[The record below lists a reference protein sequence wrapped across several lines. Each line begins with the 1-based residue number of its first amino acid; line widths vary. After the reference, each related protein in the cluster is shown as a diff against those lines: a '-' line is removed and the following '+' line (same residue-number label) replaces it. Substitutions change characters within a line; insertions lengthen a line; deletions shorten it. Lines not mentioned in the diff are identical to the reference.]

1 MSNAISSGQENA
13 IIRPPPAMRKN
24 PPPAGLH
31 IPAARF
37 FHILFSFLCIVINCV
52 LNHFATK
59 CDLFALAPLGLQ
71 LLCLFSTILNVPFKN
86 LSTKHALCGVY
97 PTRKHTIPL
106 PTAGL
111 PRSPHKCASLAV
123 TESDNTAFSQSSALR
138 PFSILEAYL

>member
-1 MSNAISSGQENA
+1 MSNAISAGQENA
-13 IIRPPPAMRKN
+13 IIR

-86 LSTKHALCGVY
+86 LSTKHVQRVFA
-97 PTRKHTIPL
+97 P
-106 PTAGL
+106 
-111 PRSPHKCASLAV
+111 
-123 TESDNTAFSQSSALR
+123 ALR
-138 PFSILEAYL
+138 GIPNPQARYTIAHRWTAAFAA